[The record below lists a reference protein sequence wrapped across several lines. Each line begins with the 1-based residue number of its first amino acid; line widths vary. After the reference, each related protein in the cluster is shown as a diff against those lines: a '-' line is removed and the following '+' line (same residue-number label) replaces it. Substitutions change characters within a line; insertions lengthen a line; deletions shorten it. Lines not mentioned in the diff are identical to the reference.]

1 LSSSGSHGAAL
12 GNLYKVPLR
21 ASGKRRITV
30 TAVAVD
36 SINTGLAATCPHD
49 ITWRFLQSRGKLAY
63 ELHQSSKPM
72 DLCIGMDYTFLQ
84 PKYLE
89 AEMYGKLLHFYTS
102 VFRYGF
108 ILLGVELPKPV
119 EAVETSLVAVEAEE
133 TARSLGEAAKAS
145 PGGQETTVDAL
156 DEAEANLVAF
166 KAALS

>member
-1 LSSSGSHGAAL
+1 M
-12 GNLYKVPLR
+12 
-21 ASGKRRITV
+21 V
-30 TAVAVD
+30 TTIAVD
-36 SINTGLAATCPHD
+36 SINTGPAATCPHD
-49 ITWRFLQSRGKLAY
+49 ITWRFLQSWGKLAY

-72 DLCIGMDYTFLQ
+72 DLCIGMDYAFLQ

-108 ILLGVELPKPV
+108 ILRGVELPKPV

-145 PGGQETTVDAL
+145 PGGQETTGDAL